1 LPSNYLSGP
10 DAANFFIMRALFT
23 SRLSLLLYVI
33 AVFVGA
39 GIAQTPRPT
48 ATPKIAEE
56 EGVVKVESRLVVIP
70 VAITDAAGQ
79 PVTGLT
85 AADFRILEEGKLQKI
100 ESVGTADAV
109 PLEIA
114 LLFDVSASTDAMFK
128 FEQETAAKFLQDVL
142 KPNDRATVFTVGA
155 SPILVQPRD
164 TAERSITAI
173 RSITPTK
180 EFTAFYDS
188 VGAAADYLRKNA
200 PEGTRRVIVVISDGE
215 DTNSTRIAQAI
226 QNGYRQ
232 AGDKVN
238 TLDQKSLYQMTVAN
252 RDKAAMAERT
262 RISKSLQDADTV
274 FYSINPAGSS
284 YQLNQMSI
292 FGQQNMEKFATETGG
307 TAFLPKFA
315 PIDTKDDLK
324 NTSNVRKNQAALD
337 QIFRQ
342 LASELRAQYLVQYYP
357 ETDYPAGRFVK
368 LNVGLSNPAGRK
380 VRAREGYYVKQ

>member
-1 LPSNYLSGP
+1 KSIWPKTICRSLPSNYLSGP

-100 ESVGTADAV
+100 ESVWTADAV

-128 FEQETAAKFLQDVL
+128 YEQETAAKFLQDVL

-226 QNGYRQ
+226 QNGYKRL
-232 AGDKVN
+232 GDK
-238 TLDQKSLYQMTVAN
+238 LDTM
-252 RDKAAMAERT
+252 D
-262 RISKSLQDADTV
+262 
-274 FYSINPAGSS
+274 
-284 YQLNQMSI
+284 
-292 FGQQNMEKFATETGG
+292 EKT
-307 TAFLPKFA
+307 
-315 PIDTKDDLK
+315 
-324 NTSNVRKNQAALD
+324 
-337 QIFRQ
+337 
-342 LASELRAQYLVQYYP
+342 
-357 ETDYPAGRFVK
+357 
-368 LNVGLSNPAGRK
+368 
-380 VRAREGYYVKQ
+380 